1 MVKVKYF
8 IDFCVLYSSKKK
20 VILSDCKTGTIM
32 HKYMRSIFPALLAIL
47 IFAVPVN
54 GQKKQKDSRAQAAF
68 EAGEY
73 YTAIDLYK
81 DAYTKVDREQ
91 KTAIYFKIGE
101 CYRIIGDARSS
112 ALWYKKAVR
121 EEYQDPIIFLR
132 YGQVLLVNEKYNEAE
147 EEFKRYQELVPDDPR
162 GEIGVQSCEAAFAWS
177 ASPTGYIVENMRVF
191 NSRERDF
198 SPAYVNEAYTE
209 VYFTSTREDASGSE
223 THGATGQSFADI
235 FSSTLDRKGKWSV
248 PVPVESLNS
257 EFEDGTPCIYPD
269 FSKILF
275 TRCKKG
281 KNQQLGCQ
289 VFKAS
294 SDGEA
299 WQEPSPVFESFGDS
313 ISTAHPAISN
323 DENTLYFVSDMPGGI
338 GENDIWKVTREDG
351 AWGEPVNMGEQINTP
366 GNDLYPFVHND
377 GTLYF
382 SSDSRVGLGG
392 LDIYKAT
399 MDETGNWVVENMRPP
414 INSPEDDFGIT
425 FEGDLERGFFSSS
438 RKGRGNDELFS
449 FVLPPLVFAVNG
461 IVKDERT
468 DQVLPGSKVKSVG
481 SDGITVESTTGDD
494 GSFRFMLKT
503 ATDYVFIASQD
514 GYLNG
519 KERESTRGLD
529 QSQEFDVTIYLSST
543 KRVIE
548 LPNIFYDFAKWDL
561 RPESMV
567 SLDNLVETLDDNPN
581 VTIEL
586 MSHTDS
592 RGTPADNQE
601 LSQKRAQS
609 VVDYLISK
617 GIASDRL
624 QAKGYGESQP
634 KVVDEKVV
642 AENSFLVL
650 EDVLTEDFINQLESP
665 ELQEKAHQVNR
676 RTEFRVLT
684 TDYIPQN

>member
-1 MVKVKYF
+1 M
-8 IDFCVLYSSKKK
+8 
-20 VILSDCKTGTIM
+20 IM
-32 HKYMRSIFPALLAIL
+32 HKFMRSIFPALLAIL
-47 IFAVPVN
+47 IFSVPVT
-54 GQKKQKDSRAQAAF
+54 GQKKKKDSRAQAAF
-68 EAGEY
+68 DAGEY
-73 YTAIDLYK
+73 FAAIDLYK
-81 DAYTKVDREQ
+81 DAYSKVDKDQ
-91 KTAIYFKIGE
+91 KTAIFFKIGE

-147 EEFKRYQELVPDDPR
+147 EEFKKYQELVPDDPR
-162 GEIGVQSCEAAFAWS
+162 GEIGIQACEAAFVWS
-177 ASPTGYIVENMRVF
+177 TSPPGYIVENMRVF

-198 SPAYVNEAYTE
+198 SPAYVNEAFTE
-209 VYFTSTREDASGSE
+209 VYFTSTREDASGNE

-235 FSSTLDRKGKWSV
+235 FTSTLDRKGKWSV

-257 EFEDGTPCIYPD
+257 EFEDGTPCIYPN
-269 FSKILF
+269 FSQILF

-289 VFKAS
+289 IYKAS
-294 SDGEA
+294 AEGEG
-299 WQEPSPVFESFGDS
+299 WLEPAPVFERFGDS

-323 DENTLYFVSDMPGGI
+323 DENTLYFVSDMPGGL
-338 GENDIWKVTREDG
+338 GENDIWKMTREDG
-351 AWGEPVNMGEQINTP
+351 VWGEPVNMGEQINTP
-366 GNDLYPFVHND
+366 GNDLYPFIHKD

-382 SSDSRVGLGG
+382 SSDSRIGLGG

-399 MDETGNWVVENMRPP
+399 MDETGNWNVENIKPP

-425 FEGDLERGFFSSS
+425 FEADLERGFFSSS

-449 FVLPPLVFAVNG
+449 FLLPPMVFAVNG
-461 IVKDERT
+461 VVKDERT
-468 DQVLPGSKVKSVG
+468 DQVLSGSKVKSVG

-503 ATDYVFIASQD
+503 ATDYVFIASQE

-529 QSQEFDVTIYLSST
+529 QSQDFDVTIYLSST

-617 GIASDRL
+617 GIAADRL
-624 QAKGYGESQP
+624 QAVGYGESQP
-634 KVVDEKVV
+634 KLVDEKVL
-642 AENSFLVL
+642 AEQSFLVL
-650 EDVLTEDFINQLESP
+650 EDVLSDDFINQLESP

-676 RTEFRVLT
+676 RTEFKVLT